1 MSSPLFFSDYFKIWK
16 NSISFAWIRFIRS
29 IILVFRWDHSIKTIK
44 FKYHKNWQFDNGYL
58 IIDYCFKNAVWF
70 DVVGIKK
77 TSQKQPIVLDLKNL
91 DQNEIEF
98 IVHGL
103 LKKKIFKIKLNNTHL
118 LKSDSFK
125 TQIKNIHTRNI
136 IKQVQTLLIRNFD
149 IVQKKFTIK
158 KRIEISKPIS
168 NFNLK
173 KINFHLTPFNQNDF
187 I

>member
-1 MSSPLFFSDYFKIWK
+1 
-16 NSISFAWIRFIRS
+16 
-29 IILVFRWDHSIKTIK
+29 
-44 FKYHKNWQFDNGYL
+44 
-58 IIDYCFKNAVWF
+58 VWF